1 VTVAAP
7 SVPLVRSAPLLATV
21 MLLAAGSAA
30 PAPAHAV
37 AESACGAAPVGFAR
51 CLARVQPLA
60 TATPSGYGPAQFRAA
75 YALPATTVAAAGQ
88 RVALVEAYDDPAAKR
103 DLNVYDSHFGLP
115 FFPFCSASVTR
126 SCFRKVNQ
134 TGAGS
139 PMPAV
144 DPGWA
149 LESSLD
155 VQAAHGICRDCSI
168 LLVEARSA
176 AAADLAAAVGTAARL
191 GATVISNSYGVGE
204 SSTQAALAPA
214 YDHPGVAVV
223 ASAGDSGYGTAF
235 PATLATVVAV
245 GGTTLRLTAAGG
257 YAGESAWSGSGSGCS
272 RYAAARSWQ
281 TGLTAWP
288 ATGCGTHR
296 GVADVAADAD
306 PATGAAVYDS
316 TGLNGAAGWFRVGG
330 TSLAAP
336 IVAAVFGLAGN
347 AGRTAYPAAWTYAH
361 RSGLHDVTQGS
372 NGTCGTLMCR
382 AAAGYDGPTGLG
394 TPRGTGAF

>member
-1 VTVAAP
+1 MKPAA
-7 SVPLVRSAPLLATV
+7 VLAALVLLAGV
-21 MLLAAGSAA
+21 PADPAAEPAA
-30 PAPAHAV
+30 V
-37 AESACGAAPVGFAR
+37 RACGPVPAGAAR
-51 CLARVQPLA
+51 CLARVRPFA
-60 TATPSGYGPAQFRAA
+60 TATPSGYGPAQFRSA
-75 YALPATTVAAAGQ
+75 YALPVTTAAASGQ
-88 RVALVEAYDDPAAKR
+88 TAALVEAYDDPAAKR

-134 TGAGS
+134 AGAAS
-139 PMPAV
+139 PLPAV

-176 AAADLAAAVGTAARL
+176 AAADLAAAVATAARL

-204 SSTQAALAPA
+204 SSAQAQLAPA
-214 YDHPGVAVV
+214 YDHPGVAIV

-245 GGTTLRLTAAGG
+245 GGTTLRVAADGS
-257 YAGESAWSGSGSGCS
+257 YAGESAWPGTGSGCS
-272 RYAAARSWQ
+272 RYTTARSWQ
-281 TGLTAWP
+281 TGLAGWA
-288 ATGCGTHR
+288 ATGCGSRR

-316 TGLNGAAGWFRVGG
+316 TALNGSAGWFRVGG

-336 IVAAVFGLAGN
+336 IVAGVFGLAGN
-347 AGRTAYPAAWTYAH
+347 ARSTAYPAAWVYAH
-361 RSGLHDVTQGS
+361 RSGLRDVTQGA
-372 NGTCGTLMCR
+372 NGSCGTVMCR
-382 AAAGYDGPTGLG
+382 AAKGYDGPTGLG
-394 TPRGTGAF
+394 TPRGTQGF